1 MYALFCFQDVE
12 NSRTYVDVLYSTDYA
27 EIQDALITLKNAV
40 IGSNKQKG
48 AVISQ
53 GLLPK
58 LISFITGDNVPLNV
72 QIDAAIVIGKNNL
85 KFSHINDSNVLIIFV

>member
-1 MYALFCFQDVE
+1 MKIYALICFQDVE
-12 NSRTYVDVLYSTDYA
+12 NSRTYVDVLYSTDYV

-48 AVISQ
+48 SVISQ

-58 LISFITGDNVPLNV
+58 LISFITQDNVPLSV
-72 QIDAAIVIGKNNL
+72 QIDAAIVIGKNKIKL
-85 KFSHINDSNVLIIFV
+85 TYVQSL

>member
-1 MYALFCFQDVE
+1 MKIYALICFQDVE
-12 NSRTYVDVLYSTDYA
+12 NSRTYIDVLYSTDYV

-48 AVISQ
+48 SVISQ

-58 LISFITGDNVPLNV
+58 LISFITQDNVPLNV
-72 QIDAAIVIGKNNL
+72 QLDAAIVIGKNRP
-85 KFSHINDSNVLIIFV
+85 KPTYIQP